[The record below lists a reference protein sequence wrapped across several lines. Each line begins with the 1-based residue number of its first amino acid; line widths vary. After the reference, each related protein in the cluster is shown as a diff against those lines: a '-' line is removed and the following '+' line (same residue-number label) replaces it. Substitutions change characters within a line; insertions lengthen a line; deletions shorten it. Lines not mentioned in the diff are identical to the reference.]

1 MNQRN
6 EDDNAWPPDD
16 PGSDN
21 DVHGGREDRSSRP
34 AEYFDEMFARR
45 EGRSRSRGVP
55 DFVRRAIENTMGS
68 VQNTQNVSKEAL
80 QFFLSTTD
88 KTRREIVRI
97 AASEVG
103 EFLRQSDIAS
113 EVIKVLTSLEADVQV
128 RVKFR
133 RTDSGVRSDIENQK
147 KDTADVDK
155 TPSSAPDDKPE

>member
-1 MNQRN
+1 MNQRGG
-6 EDDNAWPPDD
+6 DDDVWPVVE
-16 PGSDN
+16 PGASTGDL
-21 DVHGGREDRSSRP
+21 GRDRHRSSR
-34 AEYFDEMFARR
+34 ADSSVDDLFARR
-45 EGRSRSRGVP
+45 ESSRSKGRGSVP

-68 VQNTQNVSKEAL
+68 VQSTQNVSKEAL

-113 EVIKVLTSLEADVQV
+113 EVIKVLTSVEADVQL

-133 RTDSGVRSDIENQK
+133 RTDKGVSPEVRTQKNNSEGEDDSGGSG
-147 KDTADVDK
+147 
-155 TPSSAPDDKPE
+155 PSET